1 MNMMTKPGWQY
12 WAIAVVGLL
21 WNCVGAMDYTMTA
34 MQVESYV
41 AMMTAEQR
49 AYVDAFPAWSIAFW
63 ALGVWGAL
71 IGSVLMLLRNKL
83 AVMAFAVSLLG
94 LLGTTIYQYVVSDAP
109 DSFKTPGTMAFSA
122 AIWVIALFLFWYARK
137 KRDEGVLG

>member
-1 MNMMTKPGWQY
+1 MNMKVKAGWQY
-12 WAIAVVGLL
+12 WVIAVVGLL
-21 WNCVGAMDYTMTA
+21 WNCIGAMDYTMTE

-71 IGSVLMLLRNKL
+71 LGSVLMLLRNKL
-83 AVMAFAVSLLG
+83 AVTAFAVSLLG
-94 LLGTTIYQYVVSDAP
+94 LLGTTMYQYVVSDAP
-109 DSFKTPGTMAFSA
+109 DSFKTPRTMAFSA

-137 KRDEGVLG
+137 KRDEGVLS

>member
-1 MNMMTKPGWQY
+1 MNMKVKAGWQY
-12 WAIAVVGLL
+12 WVIAVVGLL
-21 WNCVGAMDYTMTA
+21 WNCIGAMDYTMTE

-71 IGSVLMLLRNKL
+71 LGSVLLLLRNKL
-83 AVMAFAVSLLG
+83 AVTAFAVSLLG

-137 KRDEGVLG
+137 KRDEGVLS

>member
-63 ALGVWGAL
+63 GLGVWGAL

-83 AVMAFAVSLLG
+83 AVTAFAVSLFG
-94 LLGTTIYQYVVSDAP
+94 LLGTTIYQYGVSDAP

-122 AIWVIALFLFWYARK
+122 AIWLIALFLFWYARK
-137 KRDEGVLG
+137 KRDEGVLS

>member
-21 WNCVGAMDYTMTA
+21 WNCVGATDYTMTA

-71 IGSVLMLLRNKL
+71 IGSLLMLLRKKL
-83 AVMAFAVSLLG
+83 AVTAFAVSLLG
-94 LLGTTIYQYVVSDAP
+94 LLGTTIYQYGVSDAP

-122 AIWVIALFLFWYARK
+122 AIWLIALFLFWYARK
-137 KRDEGVLG
+137 KRDEGVLN

>member
-1 MNMMTKPGWQY
+1 MNMTTKTGWQY
-12 WAIAVVGLL
+12 WVVAVVGLL
-21 WNCVGAMDYTMTA
+21 WNCVGAMDYTMTE

-49 AYVDAFPAWSIAFW
+49 AYVDAFPTWSIAFW

-83 AVMAFAVSLLG
+83 AVTSFAVSLLG